1 MGRKRAG
8 SGEERGKRGEV
19 GWAGDGEGLG
29 RFVVFFFFFFFSNL
43 FKQLFK
49 HF

>member
-29 RFVVFFFFFFFSNL
+29 RFVVFFFFFLFFKSI
-43 FKQLFK
+43 
-49 HF
+49 